1 MKRLLIIAVTLI
13 LALSAGAQGY
23 SELYAGEEALNLRN
37 TADSLSALKGE
48 DALAEFVSRRLAAG
62 GIELYE
68 SSDYTSFGIR
78 RENGDTATFRNVI
91 GWIPGY
97 EKQMRNS
104 YIVIGTRLAESN
116 ASGLSAL
123 MHLAKKISTNRV
135 LLSRSVIVAAFG
147 GSSDANAGSWYFL
160 NRAFPEVGRIDAY
173 VNLDFFDN
181 PNRGLFAYSASNAD
195 MNHLLN
201 ALATTLQPVRPVI
214 TTAEPGVS
222 DHRSFY
228 AMEKPFVFFTT
239 AEPGKIY
246 RSGTDPLEYEELS
259 RQCEYMYNFCLSLAN
274 GNAPR
279 FRPDTDES
287 GVPLVAFGD
296 CDTKPSFFGV
306 SDPSFF
312 LSRWVYVYLRY
323 PQYAIDNGIRGR
335 VQVSFVID
343 EKGKVRDVQVEKG
356 VHPSLDNEAIRV
368 IEASPDWKP
377 GLMNGKPVRSRLSL
391 YIEFKLKKAKK

>member
-1 MKRLLIIAVTLI
+1 MKRLFIIAVTLI

-37 TADSLSALKGE
+37 TADSLSVLKGE

-97 EKQMRNS
+97 EKQMRNR
-104 YIVIGTRLAESN
+104 YIVIGTRLAGSN

-123 MHLAKKISTNRV
+123 MHLAEKISTNRV
-135 LLSRSVIVAAFG
+135 LLSRSIIVAAFG

-181 PNRGLFAYSASNAD
+181 PNRGLFVYSASNAD
-195 MNHLLN
+195 MNHILN
-201 ALATTLQPVRPVI
+201 ALSTTLQPVRPVI

-246 RSGTDPLEYEELS
+246 RSGTDPLEYEEMT
-259 RQCEYMYNFCLSLAN
+259 RQCEYMYNFCLTLAN

-343 EKGKVRDVQVEKG
+343 EKGKVRDVQVVKG

-377 GLMNGKPVRSRLSL
+377 GLMNGKPVRSQLSL